1 MKILRKLMRTL
12 GLALGFSL
20 GLGSLCGV
28 AQAQDGA
35 PANEM
40 EHLKLYLQQETAG
53 INGRVEVSIGDID
66 PRLQL
71 PRVGD
76 VEIPVQPVELAQRGV
91 ALLDRHTMAHRV
103 VPGEQLARRA
113 ESGRDMIVPKEV
125 VMAHPH
131 LLLAL
136 ESYERSSDAA
146 VRNSHEE
153 FLVALSRARE
163 ESRIFEAVLK
173 QHGWQLPKVN

>member
-1 MKILRKLMRTL
+1 MNQNVRRRLFLGGFTSSLLLCVVPAWGGSYLYRAAILLESGDNEAKLLSRR
-12 GLALGFSL
+12 FF
-20 GLGSLCGV
+20 
-28 AQAQDGA
+28 D
-35 PANEM
+35 
-40 EHLKLYLQQETAG
+40 K
-53 INGRVEVSIGDID
+53 
-66 PRLQL
+66 
-71 PRVGD
+71 
-76 VEIPVQPVELAQRGV
+76 ELARV
-91 ALLDRHTMAHRV
+91 IHRLAHS
-103 VPGEQLARRA
+103 RA